1 MKHNDGLATK
11 WRILDGS
18 ASPLGGEAL
27 LPFAV
32 DELECRLVGKGALP
46 FVHIWRHEK
55 AFILGLRDRR
65 LEHAAAAME
74 VLDQQGYAVAVRNS
88 GGAAVPL
95 DEGVLNISLILPN
108 SSGTTKLNEDF
119 AVMANYIQRTIRE
132 LTSATIE
139 VTIGEIEGAY
149 CPGAFDL
156 AIAGRKF
163 CGIAQRR
170 QTGAY
175 IVQAFIVIEGEG
187 ADRARLVGDF
197 YHTAA
202 GSNDKGYPMILEHAT
217 ASVQQS
223 VHAHTQPNANSDIAV
238 QHFVQKFKEIVLDG
252 EMPQMFTDSY
262 DEYDR
267 DELGQLITQMEN
279 RYNT

>member
-1 MKHNDGLATK
+1 MKLNDGLATK
-11 WRILDGS
+11 WRLLDGS
-18 ASPLGGEAL
+18 AHPLGGEAL

-32 DELECRLVGKGALP
+32 DERECRLVGNGALP

-65 LEHAAAAME
+65 LEMAASAME
-74 VLDQQGYAVAVRNS
+74 MLDQQGYAVAVRNS

-108 SSGTTKLNEDF
+108 SSGATKLNEDF
-119 AVMANYIQRTIRE
+119 AVMASYIQQTIRE
-132 LTSATIE
+132 LTSRTIE
-139 VTIGEIEGAY
+139 VTIGEVEGAY

-156 AIAGRKF
+156 AIGGRKF

-175 IVQAFIVIEGEG
+175 IVQAFIVVEGEG
-187 ADRARLVGDF
+187 AERARLVGDF
-197 YHTAA
+197 YHNAA
-202 GSNDKGYPMILEHAT
+202 GPNDKGYPMILEHAT

-223 VHAHTQPNANSDIAV
+223 VHAYTQLNADADISV
-238 QHFVQKFKEIVLDG
+238 QHFARKFKEIVLG
-252 EMPQMFTDSY
+252 GRMPEMFTNGY

-267 DELGQLITQMEN
+267 DELGQLISQMEN
-279 RYNT
+279 RYNI